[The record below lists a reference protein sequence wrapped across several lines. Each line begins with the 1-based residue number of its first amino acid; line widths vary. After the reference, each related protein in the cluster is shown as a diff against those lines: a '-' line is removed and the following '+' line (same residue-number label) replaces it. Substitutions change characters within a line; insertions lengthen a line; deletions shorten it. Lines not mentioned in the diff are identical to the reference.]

1 MCAAGHVVVDD
12 DDVAIFCFARCIL
25 RLTYKTVITAVADVT
40 RQLQF
45 LKYSYNTGGPVGRI
59 IFLIWA
65 WYIIALFI
73 LMQHF
78 TFTGIRTYGDS
89 NEIVLEAVID
99 HLAIQH
105 ILASYI
111 RPATAL

>member
-12 DDVAIFCFARCIL
+12 DDVDDDVVDDDDDVASFCFARCIL

-59 IFLIWA
+59 IFLI
-65 WYIIALFI
+65 
-73 LMQHF
+73 
-78 TFTGIRTYGDS
+78 
-89 NEIVLEAVID
+89 
-99 HLAIQH
+99 
-105 ILASYI
+105 
-111 RPATAL
+111 